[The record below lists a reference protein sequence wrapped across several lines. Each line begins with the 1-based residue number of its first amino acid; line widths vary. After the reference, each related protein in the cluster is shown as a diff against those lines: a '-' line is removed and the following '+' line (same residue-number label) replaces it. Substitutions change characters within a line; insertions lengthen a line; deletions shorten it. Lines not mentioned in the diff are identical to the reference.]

1 MGKYGIFY
9 DRIEFQFHFG
19 SIGRIYVY
27 LQNDRSDVSIPLW
40 FDWKKIGSA
49 IPALLKKFQFHFGSI
64 GRSTPF
70 KHLLRCRVSIP
81 LWFDWKQLLSTRQLP
96 RLCFNSTLVR
106 LEVDM
111 FTNSFV
117 SDEFQFHFGSIGS
130 LQELKIKEI
139 PDNVSIPLWFDWK
152 NY

>member
-1 MGKYGIFY
+1 LEEAAKQGS
-9 DRIEFQFHFG
+9 RIARQFQFHFG
-19 SIGRIYVY
+19 SIGRPPVCST
-27 LQNDRSDVSIPLW
+27 DRPAAGFNSTLVRLEAIEDGNGWLSKAVSIPLW
-40 FDWKKIGSA
+40 FDWKA
-49 IPALLKKFQFHFGSI
+49 
-64 GRSTPF
+64 
-70 KHLLRCRVSIP
+70 
-81 LWFDWKQLLSTRQLP
+81 QLLSTRQLP